1 MTFIATFYGNI
12 SPCTYTIIKK
22 KAIFAVIFRNEL
34 NNYIH
39 YGKFFT

>member
-1 MTFIATFYGNI
+1 MTFVPAYLGNI
-12 SPCTYTIIKK
+12 SPCTYTIRKK
-22 KAIFAVIFRNEL
+22 KAIFADIFRNEL